1 MKTRISILGVLV
13 VMVVPSIVWAQSN
26 APKYRWTIVDRN
38 NVGGTLSKKISV
50 APASIKV
57 TGSNVLVWM
66 LTENYRAS
74 DQYREKYYAEYSIDC
89 RTGYA
94 KEVTAVMDRFGRG
107 KPPRYGQRKAGFND
121 YDDVLAVRFG
131 GEAVVLGNVAKKSC
145 PK

>member
-1 MKTRISILGVLV
+1 MKTRPSVLGVLV
-13 VMVVPSIVWAQSN
+13 VIVVPSIVWAQSN
-26 APKYRWTIVDRN
+26 APKYRWTVVDRS
-38 NVGGTLSKKISV
+38 NVRGILVKKISV

-57 TGSNVLVWM
+57 TDGQVLVWI

-74 DQYREKYYAEYSIDC
+74 DQYREKYYSEYSIDC

-94 KEVTAVMDRFGRG
+94 REVTAVMDRFGRG

-121 YDDVLAVRFG
+121 YDDVLVVKFG
-131 GEAVVLGNVAKKSC
+131 GEAVVLGNVARKNC